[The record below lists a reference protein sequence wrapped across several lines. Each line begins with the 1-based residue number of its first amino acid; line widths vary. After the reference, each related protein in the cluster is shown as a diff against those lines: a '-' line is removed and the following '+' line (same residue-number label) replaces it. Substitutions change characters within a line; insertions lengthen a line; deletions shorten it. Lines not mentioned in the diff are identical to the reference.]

1 MEISLLKALLSNI
14 SSFLNLSSFE
24 KINSEPVQKYYQR
37 AEEILKLLKPILNA
51 IIDSEVTSDEVL
63 IKAFEGLGLSIE
75 ELREQCDSWQ
85 PLLSKVYFVLQVE
98 SLISKIRNP
107 SLEIVQFLKCSHLH
121 LPDELSSASLE
132 HCLQKIKHVGYEQTS
147 SVIREAIRDQVD
159 SVGPSSE
166 ILAKI
171 AENLSLGSNQ
181 EILIEA

>member
-85 PLLSKVYFVLQVE
+85 PLLSKVYFV
-98 SLISKIRNP
+98 SYKFYP
-107 SLEIVQFLKCSHLH
+107 HF
-121 LPDELSSASLE
+121 AS
-132 HCLQKIKHVGYEQTS
+132 
-147 SVIREAIRDQVD
+147 
-159 SVGPSSE
+159 
-166 ILAKI
+166 
-171 AENLSLGSNQ
+171 SLGDFSS
-181 EILIEA
+181 LVPGRSA

>member
-51 IIDSEVTSDEVL
+51 IIDSEVTSDEVF
-63 IKAFEGLGLSIE
+63 IKAFEGLGLSIQ

-85 PLLSKVYFVLQVE
+85 PLLSKVYF
-98 SLISKIRNP
+98 
-107 SLEIVQFLKCSHLH
+107 
-121 LPDELSSASLE
+121 

-181 EILIEA
+181 EILIEAVALEKLKENA